1 MPSKDN
7 IQYQKDLEFGHKEE
21 IRIKLILEEYFGLLN
36 ILDKYNPFDFE
47 NEEYL
52 IELKSRRIPHNK
64 YDTAMVNYSKLLR
77 TSNSEKERIIIFNY
91 SDGLFFWKVNSDE
104 YEIGKGGRNDRGVE
118 EYYTMAYVKKES
130 LQNINTLSKAIDKVI
145 SKKEQ

>member
-47 NEEYL
+47 NEKYL
-52 IELKSRRIPHNK
+52 LELKSRRIPHNK

-130 LQNINTLSKAIDKVI
+130 LQNINTLSKK
-145 SKKEQ
+145 